1 MEEFTVSKEE
11 LHELFQKNILK
22 DTNKGWYYKDLKIEI
37 VAIHNIEAR
46 YIQDMMRADFYKIKP
61 AESYR

>member
-11 LHELFQKNILK
+11 LHELFQKKTLK
-22 DTNKGWYYKDLKIEI
+22 DTNKGWYFKDQEVEI
-37 VAIHNIEAR
+37 IAIHTIETK